1 MHAPGLR
8 LRNPQ
13 SPHLEA
19 PPQSAQDVAG
29 DQVEQGAHFGGGDGV
44 ITGAWSVEP
53 SREQVK

>member
-19 PPQSAQDVAG
+19 PLNRRRTSPEIRLSRGLTSAVATARL
-29 DQVEQGAHFGGGDGV
+29 QGRAR
-44 ITGAWSVEP
+44 GAV
-53 SREQVK
+53 SRAE